1 MDDAFRSF
9 VLGLGILLH
18 LVEGGE
24 NPALAARIHRD
35 DRAILLSVEVTD
47 YVSPS
52 MRKLVDSG
60 NGLSLLICVQKDGAD
75 YYKAM
80 RTIRKG
86 ADQPVFSVTET
97 DGKTLETENEEAAY
111 LLLGRFTGLVID
123 EPERFASYFTS
134 DKQIL
139 RIAVSVSVHVDGA
152 SDEESAVLWNYKK
165 PSRVFS
171 LRSVTEVPF

>member
-9 VLGLGILLH
+9 VLGLGILLG

-24 NPALAARIHRD
+24 NPALAARLHRD
-35 DRAILLSVEVTD
+35 DSAILLSVEVTD
-47 YVSPS
+47 YVSAS

-60 NGLSLLICVQKDGAD
+60 NGVSLLISVQKDGAE
-75 YYKAM
+75 YFKAA
-80 RTIRKG
+80 RTIRKK
-86 ADQPVFSVTET
+86 ADPPVFSIAEQ
-97 DGKTLETENEEAAY
+97 DGKVLETENEEAAY

-123 EPERFASYFTS
+123 EPGRFASYFTA
-134 DKQIL
+134 DKQVL
-139 RIAVSVSVHVDGA
+139 RIAASVSLHVEGA
-152 SDEESAVLWNYKK
+152 SDDEAAVLWNYKK